1 MPELKDLEK
10 GVIPGETGIIDIS
23 GLGGLS
29 GLLSSPLTA
38 PARQGERRGGGD
50 RRVADRR
57 TTAEEFSVSE

>member
-1 MPELKDLEK
+1 MPGLKDLEK
-10 GVIPGETGIIDIS
+10 GIAEAGMIDIS

-38 PARQGERRGGGD
+38 QPAQHGERRSGGD

-57 TTAEEFSVSE
+57 ITAPEFSVNG